1 MRLKRHF
8 KDAGKALALLACT
21 ALACAAAQAQS
32 TAAADTDAKL
42 VRICDDSGCSDRPA
56 NSATFDTPANAP
68 QAPSARLQA
77 LINKA
82 EQDPRAAYDLGL
94 RYFRG
99 DGVGR
104 DSYKAIEWMRSSGDR
119 GLRDAQL
126 ALGKLYLAG
135 LEEMGA
141 DPIEAEAWLSKAAA
155 AGSAEAKQLLPQ
167 AARAKNDEQAD
178 YALREKQR
186 KTWYILWHRSAPYY
200 WGWRGNS
207 WTCQHC

>member
-1 MRLKRHF
+1 MKAQHYI
-8 KDAGKALALLACT
+8 KGAGRALALLACT
-21 ALACAAAQAQS
+21 ALACAAHAQS
-32 TAAADTDAKL
+32 TAAADTKL

-77 LINKA
+77 LIDKA

-99 DGVGR
+99 DGVER
-104 DSYKAIEWMRSSGDR
+104 DSYQAIEWMRSAGDR

-126 ALGKLYLAG
+126 ALGKLYLTG

-141 DPIEAEAWLSKAAA
+141 DPIEAQAWLAKAAA

-167 AARAKNDEQAD
+167 AARAKNDEQTD

-186 KTWYILWHRSAPYY
+186 KTWYILWYRSAPYY
-200 WGWRGNS
+200 WGWRGNT
-207 WTCQHC
+207 WTCQHCR